1 MFPPVVTPVSVLAG
15 GQLLCG
21 GAKAETEKL
30 RSSVSQ
36 QRAATRHTGHQ
47 PGRAEFMKQKTVRT
61 FKTQTQFQLRM
72 TTS

>member
-1 MFPPVVTPVSVLAG
+1 MPPVPPVVTPVSVLAG

-47 PGRAEFMKQKTVRT
+47 EAGRIYEAEDSQDF
-61 FKTQTQFQLRM
+61 
-72 TTS
+72 